1 MSHHLV
7 WWTLNRVDLG
17 VLVVDEDVNVKRL
30 HVNKGLRTVIASQR
44 LAASFLENKIKHKI
58 LGNVQRRIKK
68 IILEL
73 HITV

>member
-1 MSHHLV
+1 
-7 WWTLNRVDLG
+7 
-17 VLVVDEDVNVKRL
+17 VNVKRL